1 MQLSSTAQKNN
12 YYALGSKLVI
22 EVVFQKKPI
31 CKFMQDTTNG
41 GLFWIIAIIEMSS
54 EGDHI

>member
-41 GLFWIIAIIEMSS
+41 GLF
-54 EGDHI
+54 